1 MPLFKKKKNKASEHW
16 LEVIKENIK
25 SAKAA
30 GQHFCYGY
38 VPVCHEKLLMT
49 LPNDISFELL
59 MKIDNGSENE
69 YYYKFNF

>member
-1 MPLFKKKKNKASEHW
+1 MSLFKKKKKRDEPHW
-16 LEVIKENIK
+16 FETIKENIK
-25 SAKAA
+25 IAKAS
-30 GQHFCYGY
+30 GQNYCFGY

-69 YYYKFNF
+69 YYYKFTF